1 MSTETPKVYQAISNV
16 MRAMSKSGISKGRK
30 NQQQGYA
37 FRGIDDAMNALSPVL
52 AENGLLVLP
61 RVQSRTVTER
71 ATNKGGLL
79 FYTVLDVE
87 FDFVSAEDGSKHTI
101 RTIGEAMDSADKSSN
116 KAMSAAYKYACFQAF
131 CIPTEASPDND
142 ADFTTH
148 EVAAATPEQV
158 ATLFAML
165 KGAAN
170 RGGTPEFRKVWK
182 SNEGAARTVI
192 VQDDAKMSELQNLC
206 ADYDA
211 AKDNTDAAQANQ
223 QEQEQQQGA

>member
-16 MRAMSKSGISKGRK
+16 MRAMSKSGISKVRK

-131 CIPTEASPDND
+131 CIPTEASPEND

-148 EVAAATPEQV
+148 EVAAATPAEI
-158 ATLFAML
+158 AALFAKL
-165 KGAAN
+165 KKAASS
-170 RGGTPEFRKVWK
+170 GTAEFRKVWK
-182 SNEGAARTVI
+182 SNDEQARLMI
-192 VQDDAKMSELQNLC
+192 VQDDAKMAELQKLC
-206 ADYDA
+206 ADADA
-211 AKDNTDAAQANQ
+211 AVDDTDAAEANQ
-223 QEQEQQQGA
+223 QEQEQQEA